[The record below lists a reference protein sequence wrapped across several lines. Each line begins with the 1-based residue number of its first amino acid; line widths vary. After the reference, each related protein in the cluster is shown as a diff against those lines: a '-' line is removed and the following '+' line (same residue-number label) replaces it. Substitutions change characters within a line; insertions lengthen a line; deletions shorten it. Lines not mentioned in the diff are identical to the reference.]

1 MTGAKME
8 RNMGVLGITD
18 ITDTT
23 DTAMGLAYR
32 HHGGRLWQ
40 ACFIMCKGRFN

>member
-32 HHGGRLWQ
+32 HHGGHVS
-40 ACFIMCKGRFN
+40 AMASMFYYV